1 MPNPPEILGTEIA
14 KAWWGAS
21 SWRLGRRNRMWNC
34 KNTDREGDKYW
45 TVKKDLII
53 IIRDVDVNY

>member
-1 MPNPPEILGTEIA
+1 MRPKRMQGSGGVRGAVGT
-14 KAWWGAS
+14 S

>member
-1 MPNPPEILGTEIA
+1 MQGSGGVRGAVGT
-14 KAWWGAS
+14 S